1 MLFRSPIHIEVA
13 GDSSNCARHHAPQC
27 GGGYLHDKYGSLGF
41 IVTRGT
47 DENLHKEH
55 EIDWMREMYFTHKV
69 LIVKLPAKFLTR
81 VLSKLRSPE
90 KYDTVDRLLNALL
103 DTYER
108 NYLSLKVTRK
118 SRERNS
124 AGQKK
129 AAK

>member
-1 MLFRSPIHIEVA
+1 
-13 GDSSNCARHHAPQC
+13 
-27 GGGYLHDKYGSLGF
+27 
-41 IVTRGT
+41 
-47 DENLHKEH
+47 
-55 EIDWMREMYFTHKV
+55 MYFTHKV